1 MEFRRARGSEQKQ
14 MRVQQIIDAAGE
26 LYKEIGYDK
35 VTFTGIVKKLNFARN
50 SIYNYFSCKEDI
62 FLLLLL
68 QEIEKFVEDVQSVF
82 KTEVTDIDAFCI
94 DWAQVWSRHTL
105 MMGIFSI
112 VNTVI
117 LKDAS
122 ETAHKEYRA
131 NLHKIY
137 WGLTDTVKIM
147 FPQFSDEDVAFFL
160 NYQTYAL
167 AIFPTSIEYKKL
179 NRIPIFED
187 SSFGPHTFAEEYIP
201 YLKIILKHL
210 IRE

>member
-14 MRVQQIIDAAGE
+14 MRVQQIINAAAE
-26 LYKEIGYDK
+26 LYLDIGYDK

-62 FLLLLL
+62 FLALLL
-68 QEIEKFVEDVQSVF
+68 QEIEKFVEDAKGIF
-82 KTEVTDIDAFCI
+82 TTEAKDVDTFCEE
-94 DWAQVWSRHTL
+94 WAQLWSRHAL

-117 LKDAS
+117 LKDAT

-137 WGLTDTVKIM
+137 WRLGDTVKTI
-147 FPQFSDEDVAFFL
+147 FPSFTTEEINLFL
-160 NYQTYAL
+160 EYQTFAL
-167 AIFPTSIEYKKL
+167 AIFPTSIEFKKL
-179 NRIPIFED
+179 NKIPIYED
-187 SSFGPHTFAEEYIP
+187 PSFGPHTFADEYVP
-201 YLKIILKHL
+201 YLKMILGHL
-210 IRE
+210 QRQ